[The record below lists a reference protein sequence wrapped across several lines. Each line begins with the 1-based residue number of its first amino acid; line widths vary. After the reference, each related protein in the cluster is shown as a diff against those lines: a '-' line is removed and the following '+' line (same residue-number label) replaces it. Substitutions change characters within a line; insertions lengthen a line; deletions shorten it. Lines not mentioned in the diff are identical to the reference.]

1 MRFADTAAGTFPS
14 RLARMEKSFEPH
26 TRAKQFA
33 RSSPQFFTA
42 FQTAE
47 AVRFELT
54 VPCGTLVFKTS
65 AIDLS
70 ATPPYLRQV

>member
-1 MRFADTAAGTFPS
+1 MILLYYLSVELSKVRHFLNCILF
-14 RLARMEKSFEPH
+14 
-26 TRAKQFA
+26 
-33 RSSPQFFTA
+33 
-42 FQTAE
+42 AE

-70 ATPPYLRQV
+70 ATPPL